1 MNQAEF
7 IKGWTLL
14 ILQPWGWRYRS
25 MTADGRPSEESRQQ
39 LEFYYDKLKWAEAK
53 AWWTITELY
62 AQGTEWPSVSALKTA
77 LHQVNARFIKALPA
91 PEPAYAAMP
100 DDVRESL
107 SKLTERMS
115 A

>member
-25 MTADGRPSEESRQQ
+25 MTADGRPSEESKQQ
-39 LEFYYDKLKWAEAK
+39 LEFYFNKLQWAEAK
-53 AWWTITELY
+53 AWWQVAELY

-77 LHQVNARFIKALPA
+77 LQQVNARFVKALPA
-91 PEPAYAAMP
+91 PEPLHEPMP
-100 DDVRESL
+100 DEVRD
-107 SKLTERMS
+107 KIRTLTAHMS
-115 A
+115 V